1 MLQDDDLRRT
11 CSEAAGQSV
20 GVHVLLVLCVCVRG
34 RGGGGDGYK
43 SITNM
48 LHAHSRMCTCMQ
60 TN

>member
-1 MLQDDDLRRT
+1 MVQDDDLRRT

-43 SITNM
+43 
-48 LHAHSRMCTCMQ
+48 
-60 TN
+60 